1 MYFLIPASVRKGR
14 PMKKLTL
21 LLCVIVMMGCSSS
34 QKLAKPGVTQNE
46 WYEDYYECSV
56 HADQAIGYNTAYR
69 TALGNAIASGSK
81 HRESI
86 DTCFETKG
94 YRKVSVEDSAQVT
107 AK

>member
-1 MYFLIPASVRKGR
+1 MEPSSHSSVK
-14 PMKKLTL
+14 
-21 LLCVIVMMGCSSS
+21 VISERG
-34 QKLAKPGVTQNE
+34 L
-46 WYEDYYECSV
+46 
-56 HADQAIGYNTAYR
+56 ADQAIGYNTAYR

-86 DTCFETKG
+86 DTCFEAKG